1 MSANTFVE
9 VWDDNGSIVVFEC
22 GSKEKEKL
30 SKTAKHLRT
39 LMGRDFDHCLKRN
52 EDIMSHQQ

>member
-9 VWDDNGSIVVFEC
+9 VWDDNGSIFVFEC

-30 SKTAKHLRT
+30 SKTAKQLRV

-52 EDIMSHQQ
+52 EDIMSKQ